1 MRRAS
6 GVGSV
11 APRLASPKARSPRRR
26 RYSRL
31 NCFLILLLLFLLAL
45 ALTCIV
51 THCTCNQSS
60 THATTTTQSLAK
72 VFTFHKDETTLLAD
86 WLAYHSHIF
95 GPENIVLIDHE
106 SADPSVLEILTAYAD
121 RGVSIVPFSGSFRD
135 KAVALT
141 AAMRACSNSAQLLIP
156 IDVDEFIVDET
167 GEGVLNV
174 LRQLEHSA
182 ETRKFKFASRVATC
196 ESVHKRPALET
207 SFLPKSA
214 TSMGKTFFR
223 ARDFVSTDQGNHYGF
238 VRGDNQTNQDIQLM
252 PKNFDRFFAR
262 TSLTLLHFAMRD
274 FETWYKK
281 LFQRATAYGFTM
293 NTNCEAV
300 RKGQRYCRSY
310 QALRAGQKPID
321 RAKQE
326 HRDVCAA
333 IAKQQ
338 SRLVSR
344 GDRQPVKER
353 HVFNNLVDFLCTNGD
368 CDT

>member
-1 MRRAS
+1 M
-6 GVGSV
+6 
-11 APRLASPKARSPRRR
+11 
-26 RYSRL
+26 
-31 NCFLILLLLFLLAL
+31 
-45 ALTCIV
+45 CIV
-51 THCTCNQSS
+51 THCSCNPSS
-60 THATTTTQSLAK
+60 SPHTTATSGSSSLAK
-72 VFTFHKDETTLLAD
+72 VFTFHKDEATLLAD

-106 SADPSVLEILTAYAD
+106 STDPTVLETLNIYAAK
-121 RGVSIVPFSGSFRD
+121 GVSIVPFSGSFRD

-141 AAMRACSNSAQLLIP
+141 AAMRACSSSAKLLIP
-156 IDVDEFIVDET
+156 IDIDEFVVDET
-167 GEGVLNV
+167 GDGVLNV

-182 ETRKFKFASRVATC
+182 ETRKFKFASRVASC

-214 TSMGKTFFR
+214 TTMGKTFFR

-238 VRGDNQTNQDIQLM
+238 VRRDNQTHQDIQLM
-252 PKNFDRFFAR
+252 PKNFDRFFVR
-262 TSLTLLHFAMRD
+262 SSLSLLHFAMRD
-274 FETWYKK
+274 FDTWYTK
-281 LFQRATAYGFTM
+281 LFQRAAAYGFAM

-310 QALRAGQKPID
+310 QALRAGQEPLE
-321 RAKQE
+321 RARQE

-338 SRLVSR
+338 NRLVSHA
-344 GDRQPVKER
+344 DRQPVKER
-353 HVFNNLVDFLCTNGD
+353 HIVSTLVDFLCTNGD